1 MAGNNAHP
9 GPLGDEPRNP
19 HVHHEPGDV
28 NALAL
33 TKFGVSMAL
42 LILVFMV
49 GLWGMFEYLKNREAE
64 LGLPSSPAAMV
75 NAQKQPPEPRL
86 QRHPAQDM
94 RELRADEDKLMK
106 QYAWIDPDK
115 GIVRIPVERAMELI
129 AQRGLPTRTQPAEK
143 TK

>member
-9 GPLGDEPRNP
+9 GEEPRNP

-33 TKFGVSMAL
+33 TKFGLSMAA
-42 LILVFMV
+42 LIVIFLF
-49 GLWGMFEYLKNREAE
+49 GLWGVFEYLKNRAAE
-64 LGLPSSPAAMV
+64 TALPMSPSAMV

-94 RELRADEDKLMK
+94 RDLRGDEEKILH

-115 GIVRIPVERAMELI
+115 GIVRIPVERAMDLT
-129 AQRGLPTRTQPAEK
+129 AQRGLPATPAQPGTK